1 LVGVLSPVKNQ
12 KVMKKMHI
20 SIENPCHEDWQ
31 TMTPETQGRFCG
43 ACEKTVVDFT
53 TMSDA
58 EILQY
63 FSKPSVE
70 KTCGRFRVEQ
80 LSESGTSKQNISSER
95 NWVPATSSKPSKALL
110 HFAYLLVI
118 VMGVGLSSC
127 NNHVQGEILGDT
139 TMVGATVL
147 DTSAID
153 SSSEFNNSK
162 TGEVETGEVDV
173 YPQQVKPI
181 ESIPETQD
189 GPKTRPHV
197 IELMGLPVA
206 YPEPDTNRKTKPV
219 DPREYMTGPYEVP
232 LKPEHAVNP
241 KYIKGKVKL
250 PPHRMGKPA
259 IVEEVKP
266 VEEPKIMGECVMP
279 YEEKNQRD

>member
-1 LVGVLSPVKNQ
+1 
-12 KVMKKMHI
+12 MKKMHI

-53 TMSDA
+53 KMSDA
-58 EILQY
+58 EILHY

-80 LSESGTSKQNISSER
+80 LSESGTSKQNIPSER

-162 TGEVETGEVDV
+162 TGEV
-173 YPQQVKPI
+173 
-181 ESIPETQD
+181 
-189 GPKTRPHV
+189 
-197 IELMGLPVA
+197 
-206 YPEPDTNRKTKPV
+206 

-232 LKPEHAVNP
+232 LKPEHTVNP

>member
-1 LVGVLSPVKNQ
+1 
-12 KVMKKMHI
+12 MKKMRI
-20 SIENPCHEDWQ
+20 SIENPCHEEWQ

-53 TMSDA
+53 KMSDA

-80 LSESGTSKQNISSER
+80 LSESGTSKQNIPSER

-153 SSSEFNNSK
+153 SYSEFNNSK
-162 TGEVETGEVDV
+162 TGE
-173 YPQQVKPI
+173 
-181 ESIPETQD
+181 
-189 GPKTRPHV
+189 
-197 IELMGLPVA
+197 
-206 YPEPDTNRKTKPV
+206 V

-232 LKPEHAVNP
+232 LKPEHTVNP

-279 YEEKNQRD
+279 YEEKDQRD

>member
-1 LVGVLSPVKNQ
+1 LSFLSHSTFTFSLVGVLSPVKNQ
-12 KVMKKMHI
+12 KVMKKMRI

-58 EILQY
+58 EILHY

-80 LSESGTSKQNISSER
+80 LSESGTSKQNIPSER
-95 NWVPATSSKPSKALL
+95 NWVTATSSKPSKALL

-162 TGEVETGEVDV
+162 TGEVETGGGDV
-173 YPQQVKPI
+173 VQKREKQIV
-181 ESIPETQD
+181 
-189 GPKTRPHV
+189 
-197 IELMGLPVA
+197 LMGDTVA
-206 YPEPDTNRKTKPV
+206 NLVPDTSKKTKPV

-232 LKPEHAVNP
+232 LKPEHTVNP

-279 YEEKNQRD
+279 YEEKDQRD

>member
-12 KVMKKMHI
+12 KVMKKMRI

-58 EILQY
+58 EILHY

-80 LSESGTSKQNISSER
+80 LAESGTSKQNIPSER

-153 SSSEFNNSK
+153 SSSEFNHSK
-162 TGEVETGEVDV
+162 TGEVETGGGDV
-173 YPQQVKPI
+173 VQKREKQIV
-181 ESIPETQD
+181 
-189 GPKTRPHV
+189 
-197 IELMGLPVA
+197 LMGDTVA
-206 YPEPDTNRKTKPV
+206 NLVPDTNRKTKPV
-219 DPREYMTGPYEVP
+219 DPREFMTGPYEVP
-232 LKPEHAVNP
+232 LKPEHTVNP

-266 VEEPKIMGECVMP
+266 VEDPKIMGECIIP
-279 YEEKNQRD
+279 YEEKDQRD

>member
-1 LVGVLSPVKNQ
+1 
-12 KVMKKMHI
+12 MRI

-31 TMTPETQGRFCG
+31 TMTPENQGRFCG

-63 FSKPSVE
+63 FSKPDVG

-80 LSESGTSKQNISSER
+80 LAESGAANSL
-95 NWVPATSSKPSKALL
+95 KPSKSLL
-110 HFAYLLVI
+110 HFAYLLV
-118 VMGVGLSSC
+118 VVLGVGLSSC
-127 NNHVQGEILGDT
+127 NNHVQGEIMGDT
-139 TMVGATVL
+139 TMVDTTVL
-147 DTSAID
+147 DTGDID
-153 SSSEFNNSK
+153 TFSEFNNSK
-162 TGEVETGEVDV
+162 TGEVETGVGDV
-173 YPQQVKPI
+173 GQKREKQIV
-181 ESIPETQD
+181 
-189 GPKTRPHV
+189 
-197 IELMGLPVA
+197 LMGDTVA
-206 YPEPDTNRKTKPV
+206 NLVPDTSKKTKPV

-232 LKPEHAVNP
+232 LKPEHTVNP

-279 YEEKNQRD
+279 YEEKDQRD

>member
-12 KVMKKMHI
+12 KVMKKMRI

-58 EILQY
+58 EILHY

-70 KTCGRFRVEQ
+70 ETCGRFRVEQ
-80 LSESGTSKQNISSER
+80 LSESGTSKQNIPSER

-162 TGEVETGEVDV
+162 TGEV
-173 YPQQVKPI
+173 
-181 ESIPETQD
+181 
-189 GPKTRPHV
+189 
-197 IELMGLPVA
+197 
-206 YPEPDTNRKTKPV
+206 

-232 LKPEHAVNP
+232 LKPEHTVNP

-279 YEEKNQRD
+279 YEEKDQRD

>member
-1 LVGVLSPVKNQ
+1 
-12 KVMKKMHI
+12 MKKMRI

-53 TMSDA
+53 KMSDA

-80 LSESGTSKQNISSER
+80 LAESGTSKQNIPSER
-95 NWVPATSSKPSKALL
+95 NWVTATSSKPSKALL

-127 NNHVQGEILGDT
+127 NNRVQGEILGDT

-173 YPQQVKPI
+173 HPQLVKPI
-181 ESIPETQD
+181 ESNPETQD

-197 IELMGLPVA
+197 IELIMGDTVA
-206 YPEPDTNRKTKPV
+206 NLVADTNRKTKPV
-219 DPREYMTGPYEVP
+219 DPREFMTGPYEVP
-232 LKPEHAVNP
+232 LKPEHTVNP

-259 IVEEVKP
+259 IVEEIKP

-279 YEEKNQRD
+279 YEEKDQRD

>member
-80 LSESGTSKQNISSER
+80 LSESGTSKQNIPSER

-162 TGEVETGEVDV
+162 TGEV
-173 YPQQVKPI
+173 
-181 ESIPETQD
+181 
-189 GPKTRPHV
+189 
-197 IELMGLPVA
+197 
-206 YPEPDTNRKTKPV
+206 

-232 LKPEHAVNP
+232 LKPEHTVNP

-279 YEEKNQRD
+279 YEEKDQRD

>member
-1 LVGVLSPVKNQ
+1 
-12 KVMKKMHI
+12 MKKMRI

-31 TMTPETQGRFCG
+31 AMTPETQGRFCG

-53 TMSDA
+53 KMSDA

-63 FSKPSVE
+63 FSKPSVD

-80 LSESGTSKQNISSER
+80 LAELGTSKQNIPSER
-95 NWVPATSSKPSKALL
+95 NWVTATSLKPSKSLL
-110 HFAYLLVI
+110 HFAYLLV
-118 VMGVGLSSC
+118 VVLGVGLSSC
-127 NNHVQGEILGDT
+127 NNHVQGEIMGDT
-139 TMVGATVL
+139 TMVGTTVL
-147 DTSAID
+147 DTSDID

-173 YPQQVKPI
+173 HPQQVKPI
-181 ESIPETQD
+181 DANPETQD

-232 LKPEHAVNP
+232 LKPEHTVNP

-250 PPHRMGKPA
+250 PQHRMGKPA
-259 IVEEVKP
+259 IAEEVKP

-279 YEEKNQRD
+279 YEEKDQQD

>member
-12 KVMKKMHI
+12 KVMKKMRI

-58 EILQY
+58 EILHY

-80 LSESGTSKQNISSER
+80 LSESGTSKPNIPSER

-162 TGEVETGEVDV
+162 TGEVETGGGDV
-173 YPQQVKPI
+173 VQKREKQIV
-181 ESIPETQD
+181 
-189 GPKTRPHV
+189 
-197 IELMGLPVA
+197 LMGDTVA
-206 YPEPDTNRKTKPV
+206 NLVPDTSKKTKPV

-232 LKPEHAVNP
+232 LKPEHTVNP

-279 YEEKNQRD
+279 YEEKDQRD

>member
-1 LVGVLSPVKNQ
+1 
-12 KVMKKMHI
+12 
-20 SIENPCHEDWQ
+20 
-31 TMTPETQGRFCG
+31 
-43 ACEKTVVDFT
+43 
-53 TMSDA
+53 
-58 EILQY
+58 
-63 FSKPSVE
+63 
-70 KTCGRFRVEQ
+70 
-80 LSESGTSKQNISSER
+80 
-95 NWVPATSSKPSKALL
+95 
-110 HFAYLLVI
+110 
-118 VMGVGLSSC
+118 
-127 NNHVQGEILGDT
+127 VQGEILGDT

-162 TGEVETGEVDV
+162 SGEVVTGEVDV
-173 YPQQVKPI
+173 YPQLVKPI
-181 ESIPETQD
+181 DANPETQD

-206 YPEPDTNRKTKPV
+206 YPEPDTSKKTKPV

-232 LKPEHAVNP
+232 LKPEHTVNP

-266 VEEPKIMGECVMP
+266 IEEPKIMGEVML
-279 YEEKNQRD
+279 YEEKDQRD

>member
-1 LVGVLSPVKNQ
+1 
-12 KVMKKMHI
+12 MKKMRI

-53 TMSDA
+53 KMSDA
-58 EILQY
+58 EILHY

-80 LSESGTSKQNISSER
+80 LSESGTSKQNIPSER

-162 TGEVETGEVDV
+162 TGEV
-173 YPQQVKPI
+173 
-181 ESIPETQD
+181 
-189 GPKTRPHV
+189 
-197 IELMGLPVA
+197 
-206 YPEPDTNRKTKPV
+206 

-232 LKPEHAVNP
+232 LKPEHTVNP

>member
-1 LVGVLSPVKNQ
+1 LEGVLRPEKNQ
-12 KVMKKMHI
+12 KVMKKMRI

-31 TMTPETQGRFCG
+31 AMTPETQGRFCG

-80 LSESGTSKQNISSER
+80 LAESGTANSL
-95 NWVPATSSKPSKALL
+95 KPSKSLL
-110 HFAYLLVI
+110 HFAYLLV
-118 VMGVGLSSC
+118 VVLGVGLSSC
-127 NNHVQGEILGDT
+127 NNHVQGEIMGDT

-147 DTSAID
+147 DTNDID
-153 SSSEFNNSK
+153 TSSEINHSK

-173 YPQQVKPI
+173 VQKREKQIV
-181 ESIPETQD
+181 
-189 GPKTRPHV
+189 
-197 IELMGLPVA
+197 LMGDTVA
-206 YPEPDTNRKTKPV
+206 NLVPDTNRKTKPV
-219 DPREYMTGPYEVP
+219 DPREFMTGPYEVP
-232 LKPEHAVNP
+232 LKPEHTVNP

-266 VEEPKIMGECVMP
+266 VEDPKIMGECIIP
-279 YEEKNQRD
+279 YEEKDQRD

>member
-1 LVGVLSPVKNQ
+1 
-12 KVMKKMHI
+12 MKKMRI

-70 KTCGRFRVEQ
+70 KTCGRFRAEQ
-80 LSESGTSKQNISSER
+80 LSESGTSKPNIPSER

-153 SSSEFNNSK
+153 SYSEFNNSK
-162 TGEVETGEVDV
+162 TGE
-173 YPQQVKPI
+173 
-181 ESIPETQD
+181 
-189 GPKTRPHV
+189 
-197 IELMGLPVA
+197 
-206 YPEPDTNRKTKPV
+206 V

-232 LKPEHAVNP
+232 LKPEHTVNP

-279 YEEKNQRD
+279 YEEKDQRD

>member
-1 LVGVLSPVKNQ
+1 
-12 KVMKKMHI
+12 MKKMRI

-53 TMSDA
+53 KMSDA

-80 LSESGTSKQNISSER
+80 LSESGTSKQNIPSER

-153 SSSEFNNSK
+153 SYSEFNNSK
-162 TGEVETGEVDV
+162 TGE
-173 YPQQVKPI
+173 
-181 ESIPETQD
+181 
-189 GPKTRPHV
+189 
-197 IELMGLPVA
+197 
-206 YPEPDTNRKTKPV
+206 V

-232 LKPEHAVNP
+232 LKPEHTVNP

-279 YEEKNQRD
+279 YEEKDQRD

>member
-1 LVGVLSPVKNQ
+1 
-12 KVMKKMHI
+12 MRI
-20 SIENPCHEDWQ
+20 SIEKPCHEDWQ
-31 TMTPETQGRFCG
+31 AMTPETQGRFCG

-63 FSKPSVE
+63 FSKPDVG

-80 LSESGTSKQNISSER
+80 LAESGAANSL
-95 NWVPATSSKPSKALL
+95 KPSKSLL
-110 HFAYLLVI
+110 HFAYLLV
-118 VMGVGLSSC
+118 VVLGVGLSSC
-127 NNHVQGEILGDT
+127 NNHVQGEIMGDT
-139 TMVGATVL
+139 TMVGTTVL
-147 DTSAID
+147 DTGDID
-153 SSSEFNNSK
+153 TSSEINNSK

-173 YPQQVKPI
+173 YPQTVKPM

-189 GPKTRPHV
+189 VPKTRPHV

-206 YPEPDTNRKTKPV
+206 YPEPDTSKKTKPV
-219 DPREYMTGPYEVP
+219 DPREFMTGPYEVP
-232 LKPEHAVNP
+232 LKPEHTVNP

-266 VEEPKIMGECVMP
+266 VEDPKIMGECIIP
-279 YEEKNQRD
+279 YEEKDQRD